1 MKILTTSVVFQT
13 GFRLNF
19 WMDHNKVLKY
29 NEMNNV
35 GEYYITLFSLS
46 ILTFPKVPPDPEQ
59 YMIYVHNL

>member
-1 MKILTTSVVFQT
+1 
-13 GFRLNF
+13 
-19 WMDHNKVLKY
+19 MDHNKVLKH